1 MNNCK
6 NCLEPEIQPDGII
19 DLIDGLCDHCREKK
33 EFAAIL
39 NLEYNSFDMEETMN
53 LSERL
58 ALEWVAELLEK
69 HPKEK
74 VLELVEKRIEKIW
87 EESCHK

>member
-1 MNNCK
+1 MS
-6 NCLEPEIQPDGII
+6 D
-19 DLIDGLCDHCREKK
+19 
-33 EFAAIL
+33 
-39 NLEYNSFDMEETMN
+39 

-87 EESCHK
+87 EDSCHK

>member
-1 MNNCK
+1 MHVGPGRTNLSCTESTMNNCK

-39 NLEYNSFDMEETMN
+39 TKDLIESMDFDYE
-53 LSERL
+53 
-58 ALEWVAELLEK
+58 
-69 HPKEK
+69 
-74 VLELVEKRIEKIW
+74 
-87 EESCHK
+87 